1 MKEIEHPS
9 LSNLQLALL
18 NLYAQDVSDQDL
30 INIKDLIAQYFATKA
45 MDLADQ
51 VWEEKG
57 WTGADSHRLANTRM
71 RTPYHSG
78 NQERK
83 RCVSSK

>member
-9 LSNLQLALL
+9 LSNLQLELL

-57 WTGADSHRLANTRM
+57 WTEANSHRLANTRM
-71 RTPYHSG
+71 RTPYYSG
-78 NQERK
+78 NQVRK
-83 RCVSSK
+83 Q